1 MSRILEW
8 IERNLR
14 ESRILKWIERKLL
27 ERALQMEAEEV
38 ADGRSD
44 GSSFL
49 KQLPLRE
56 WGFENCPAI
65 PYWADAEGDP
75 DLVQIESTLALLR
88 QRAGQGMPAYCGLDT
103 DYTIGGQTLPAY
115 TFLYGTPLPK
125 ECGAAGVAPAAPTT
139 DPTKLALEDPSQFA
153 LPWTTYQDVYK
164 DSHDLVGPF
173 SDTLTNTKKAEES
186 FWPTIAHFGLP
197 LNLLV
202 VEKVD
207 SERFGE
213 LTKKFGDAWA
223 DEEVRDLQAAGLLYA
238 IDMSIL
244 ESLES
249 VRAPDG
255 SVRFTPATLTLLK
268 QDPKSKEL
276 TPVSIQ
282 VWTKGV
288 SPRLYGSKDNAW
300 LWALQA
306 AKTSITVWGIWL
318 GHVYHWHTVTAA
330 MQMTMYNNLP
340 AAHPLWPLL
349 RPQSQSLINF
359 NYVLLTL
366 MWGKISPPT
375 PVDGYMSLLKLLDT
389 FAEKRGFFDDDP
401 YRELE
406 ARKLDRKDFKNSKDW
421 DAYPVAGYLVE
432 IWKHT
437 QEFVKVVVEE
447 NYTSDSE
454 VANDGDLQ
462 KWLAASRDPSRGNLK
477 GLPDVKTRDRLV
489 EVLTS
494 LLYRVNVHGAA
505 GLNPSVNPALA
516 FGANFPPCLQSA
528 DIPEP
533 TDRWD
538 LLPVLPHT
546 GTIGGMT
553 TFFFTFAYSPPYA
566 PLIPP
571 GGDNR
576 DLWFS
581 SPRCNAAL
589 VAFRGQ
595 IRDFVDEYIENWN
608 NELARIS
615 GRPPGSLPSYAENQ
629 YGQWPRSIEI

>member
-1 MSRILEW
+1 MT
-8 IERNLR
+8 N
-14 ESRILKWIERKLL
+14 
-27 ERALQMEAEEV
+27 AETETGSAVVPLPPDSSDHV
-38 ADGRSD
+38 A
-44 GSSFL
+44 
-49 KQLPLRE
+49 QLPLRE
-56 WGFENCPAI
+56 WGFFHCPAI
-65 PYWADAEGDP
+65 PYWADADGDP
-75 DLVQIESTLALLR
+75 DLDQVLNTVELLK
-88 QRAGQGMPAYCGLDT
+88 QRAGQGMPAYCGLST
-103 DYTIGGQTLPAY
+103 EYTIGGQTLPAF
-115 TFLYGTPLPK
+115 TFLYGEPLPK
-125 ECGAAGVAPAAPTT
+125 ECGAAGAAPAAPTT
-139 DPTKLALEDPSQFA
+139 APTELALDDPSQFTLA
-153 LPWTTYQDVYK
+153 WSTYQDVYK
-164 DSHDLVGPF
+164 DSQDLVGPF
-173 SDTLTNTKKAEES
+173 SDTLKDKKKAEES
-186 FWPTIAHFGLP
+186 FWRAIAHFGLP
-197 LNLLV
+197 FNLLV

-207 SERFGE
+207 SDRFGD
-213 LTKKFGDAWA
+213 LTKEFGDAWA

-255 SVRFTPATLTLLK
+255 SVRFAPATLTLLK

-349 RPQSQSLINF
+349 RPQSQALINF

-366 MWGKISPPT
+366 LWGKISPPT
-375 PVDGYMSLLKLLDT
+375 PVDGYMSLLELLDR

-401 YRELE
+401 HRELK
-406 ARKLDRKDFKNSKDW
+406 ARKLDAEDFRKNKDW
-421 DAYPVAGYLVE
+421 DAYPVVGYLLE
-432 IWKHT
+432 IWNHT
-437 QEFVKVVVEE
+437 HEFVKVVVEE
-447 NYTSDSE
+447 IYTSDSE

-462 KWLAASRDPSRGNLK
+462 KWLTASGDPSKGNIK
-477 GLPDVKTRDRLV
+477 GLPDVKTRNRLE

-516 FGANFPPCLQSA
+516 FVANFPPCLHSA

-533 TDRWD
+533 TDQWD

-566 PLIPP
+566 SLIPS
-571 GGDNR
+571 GGVNLDP
-576 DLWFS
+576 WFS
-581 SPRCNAAL
+581 SPKCNAAL
-589 VAFRGQ
+589 VTFREE
-595 IRDFVDEYIENWN
+595 IRTFVDGYVKEWN
-608 NELARIS
+608 DALARIR
-615 GRPPGSLPSYAENQ
+615 GAPGPIPGYATNQ
-629 YGQWPRSIEI
+629 YGQWPTSIEI